1 MNGPEYRSVRE
12 WLDAV
17 AASRCCP
24 SWPTCEHYEDPPPD
38 DPDRIQARI
47 DELRRRVKVTHS
59 ESCGDCDGSGFF
71 QWWTEEYGQEE
82 AACPCLDAVCSFELC
97 DECARETT

>member
-1 MNGPEYRSVRE
+1 MNTPEYNSVRE

-24 SWPTCEHYEDPPPD
+24 SWPTCEHYDDPPPD

-47 DELRRRVKVTHS
+47 DELRRRVAAKADS
-59 ESCGDCDGSGFF
+59 EVG
-71 QWWTEEYGQEE
+71 T
-82 AACPCLDAVCSFELC
+82 
-97 DECARETT
+97 